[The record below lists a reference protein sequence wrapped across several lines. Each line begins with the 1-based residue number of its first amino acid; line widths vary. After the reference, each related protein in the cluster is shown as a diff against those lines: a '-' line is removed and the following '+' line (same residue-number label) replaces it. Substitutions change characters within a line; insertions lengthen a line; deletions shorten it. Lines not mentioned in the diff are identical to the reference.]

1 MGVGSYRLRKE
12 TLPDHPPEGDTR
24 QAVRRVVRHGA
35 ATNIY
40 ATKQGGR

>member
-1 MGVGSYRLRKE
+1 MQSKEGREETHCLRKE

-35 ATNIY
+35 ATDV
-40 ATKQGGR
+40 